1 MNRLIR
7 LLAGLGIGAA
17 GMYFFDPQQ
26 GKRRR
31 ALLRDQWIHYK
42 TQLPKQVDRK
52 MRHLQN
58 QAQGAMHELQST
70 FSSDDASPRAEQG
83 SDNQPMEKSQ
93 SDRMQSAS
101 RSPSASSGDQ
111 YFSERVSSSPSE
123 GGKKGAGPGEAGQ
136 RAPSR
141 QPNPRTTMDL

>member
-1 MNRLIR
+1 MGLLR

-31 ALLRDQWIHYK
+31 ALARDQWTHLK
-42 TQLPKQVDRK
+42 TQVPKEVDRK

-58 QAQGAMHELQST
+58 QAQGALHELQSNLG
-70 FSSDDASPRAEQG
+70 SMDGQPAEEHQT
-83 SDNQPMEKSQ
+83 ESQ
-93 SDRMQSAS
+93 AGRMQSAN
-101 RSPSASSGDQ
+101 RNPSASSADQ
-111 YFSERVSSSPSE
+111 YFSEDISSGATVRE
-123 GGKKGAGPGEAGQ
+123 KKASGPGEGGQ

-141 QPNPRTTMDL
+141 QPQADQIMDL